1 MSGVGWQYFSE
12 AAYTAGDK
20 LGQGEDKYARNK
32 FNQVSFSDDDNSNSA
47 NDDYDNND
55 ICPGGQ

>member
-1 MSGVGWQYFSE
+1 MSGLGWQYFSE

-32 FNQVSFSDDDNSNSA
+32 FNQVRYGDDSSDNYDNDDD
-47 NDDYDNND
+47 DDYDD
-55 ICPGGQ
+55 